1 MKITRTLTTFKATAY
16 KLTIED
22 GQAKAEVLGE
32 VEFGG
37 TRATKTDA
45 RKAFADSGNPLPKG
59 VEITI
64 VPVREVLYAMDLDK
78 FIEMAQPVETTE
90 L

>member
-1 MKITRTLTTFKATAY
+1 MKITRTLTTFKAVAY
-16 KLTIED
+16 KLALVD
-22 GQAKAEVLGE
+22 GQAVTETLGE
-32 VEFGG
+32 VEFSG

-45 RKAFADSGNPLPKG
+45 RKAFADAGKPLPKG
-59 VEITI
+59 VEINI

-78 FIEMAQPVETTE
+78 FIENAQPVEQTV

>member
-16 KLTIED
+16 KLSLID
-22 GQAKAEVLGE
+22 GQAKAEIIGE

-45 RKAFADSGNPLPKG
+45 RKAFADAGTPLPKG
-59 VEITI
+59 VEINI
-64 VPVREVLYAMDLDK
+64 VPVRENLYAMDLEK
-78 FIEMAQPVETTE
+78 FIEMAVPVETKE